1 MKHIKIFEEFNEAKV
16 CIFKGSR
23 NPNLTFKVTKL
34 SDGRITDIE
43 NKQNVRFPFKVGQM
57 WNRTIETW
65 ASNNNF
71 LIDGKD
77 FSPEKKVMG
86 INVSDIPQGH
96 ELRMM
101 YPSKFKK

>member
-1 MKHIKIFEEFNEAKV
+1 
-16 CIFKGSR
+16 
-23 NPNLTFKVTKL
+23 
-34 SDGRITDIE
+34 
-43 NKQNVRFPFKVGQM
+43 M

-77 FSPEKKVMG
+77 FSPKKKVMG